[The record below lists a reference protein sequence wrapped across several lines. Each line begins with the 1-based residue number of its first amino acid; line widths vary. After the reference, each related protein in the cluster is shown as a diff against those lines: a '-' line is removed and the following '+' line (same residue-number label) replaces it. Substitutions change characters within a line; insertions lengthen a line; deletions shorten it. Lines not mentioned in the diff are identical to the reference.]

1 MNKSDR
7 PLDELIKTAAS
18 TPEPGESAE
27 FWSDF
32 KARASLTNQ
41 DELGHASLR
50 PISIWST
57 GLAFASVLLVAGFFF
72 LSSGSEVVA
81 TEVQSIDVQAEHSA
95 VMILSSD
102 PGEGMVVWIEGM
114 TVDNTDGSG
123 S

>member
-18 TPEPGESAE
+18 APEPGEGAA

-41 DELGHASLR
+41 DEPGRAPLR

-57 GLAFASVLLVAGFFF
+57 GLAFATVLLVAGFFF
-72 LSSGSEVVA
+72 LSSGSEVIA

-102 PGEGMVVWIEGM
+102 PGEGVVVWIEGM
-114 TVDNTDGSG
+114 TVDNTNGSG